1 METEV
6 VMKRELFGCQ
16 ISQRSKSLFFSATE
30 LIKAGDLFRRKEGM
44 SDFNI
49 TAYMNSASTKDFISE
64 VEKKYGN
71 CIIKGRGRSA
81 QTWVHPLV
89 FIDIA
94 LAINPKLK
102 LEVYEWIFDHLI
114 KFRNDSGDSYK
125 EMSAALFT
133 RFGNV
138 REFQKYIASVADEIR
153 DALNVSD
160 WQTAT
165 EQQLEKRDKIH
176 RSIKL
181 LCRVLTD
188 TKQIV
193 RLAIT
198 ENAV

>member
-6 VMKRELFGCQ
+6 IMKRELFGCQ
-16 ISQRSKSLFFSATE
+16 ISQKSKSQFFSATE
-30 LIKAGDLFRRKEGM
+30 LVHAGDKFRREQGL
-44 SDFNI
+44 SDFNLSL
-49 TAYMNSASTKDFISE
+49 YLKGASFLQFKEE
-64 VEKKYGN
+64 VEKKYGQA
-71 CIIKGRGRSA
+71 IISGRGRSA
-81 QTWVHPLV
+81 QTWVHPLI

-165 EQQLEKRDKIH
+165 EQQLEKRDKLH

-188 TKQIV
+188 TKQII
-193 RLAIT
+193 RLSIA
-198 ENAV
+198 ENV

>member
-1 METEV
+1 
-6 VMKRELFGCQ
+6 MKTATLTKEQQELADLQ
-16 ISQRSKSLFFSATE
+16 AQKDQEARD
-30 LIKAGDLFRRKEGM
+30 LICIDLGIPIGANQEM
-44 SDFNI
+44 I
-49 TAYMNSASTKDFISE
+49 DFIVKSRE
-64 VEKKYGN
+64 ESQAEIEKKYGN
-71 CIIKGRGRSA
+71 SIIKGRGRSA
-81 QTWVHPLV
+81 QTWVHPLI

-198 ENAV
+198 ENAL

>member
-6 VMKRELFGCQ
+6 IMKRELFGCQ
-16 ISQRSKSLFFSATE
+16 ISQKSKSQFFSATE
-30 LIKAGDLFRRKEGM
+30 LVNAGDKFRREQGL
-44 SDFNI
+44 SDFNLSL
-49 TAYMNSASTKDFISE
+49 YLKGSSFVQFKDE
-64 VEKKYGN
+64 VEKKYGQS
-71 CIIKGRGRSA
+71 IISGRGRSA
-81 QTWVHPLV
+81 QTWVHPLI

-138 REFQKYIASVADEIR
+138 REFQKYIANVADEIR

-176 RSIKL
+176 RSVKL

-193 RLAIT
+193 RLSIA
-198 ENAV
+198 ENV

>member
-6 VMKRELFGCQ
+6 IMKRELFGCQ
-16 ISQRSKSLFFSATE
+16 ISQKSKSQFFSATD
-30 LIKAGDLFRRKEGM
+30 LVNAGDKFRREQGL
-44 SDFNI
+44 SDFNLSL
-49 TAYMNSASTKDFISE
+49 YLKGASFLQFKEE
-64 VEKKYGN
+64 VEKKYGQA
-71 CIIKGRGRSA
+71 IISGRGRSA
-81 QTWVHPLV
+81 QTWVHPLI

-153 DALNVSD
+153 NALNVSD
-160 WQTAT
+160 WQTAN

-188 TKQIV
+188 TNQIV
-193 RLAIT
+193 RIAIV
-198 ENAV
+198 ENT

>member
-1 METEV
+1 
-6 VMKRELFGCQ
+6 MKRELFGCQ
-16 ISQRSKSLFFSATE
+16 ISQKSKSQFFSATE
-30 LIKAGDLFRRKEGM
+30 LVNAGDKFRREQGL
-44 SDFNI
+44 SDFNLSL
-49 TAYMNSASTKDFISE
+49 YLKGSSFVQFKDE
-64 VEKKYGN
+64 VEKKYGQS
-71 CIIKGRGRSA
+71 IISGRGRSA
-81 QTWVHPLV
+81 QTWVHPLI

-138 REFQKYIASVADEIR
+138 REFQKYIANVADEIR

-176 RSIKL
+176 RSVKL

-193 RLAIT
+193 RLSIA
-198 ENAV
+198 ENV

>member
-1 METEV
+1 
-6 VMKRELFGCQ
+6 
-16 ISQRSKSLFFSATE
+16 
-30 LIKAGDLFRRKEGM
+30 
-44 SDFNI
+44 
-49 TAYMNSASTKDFISE
+49 MNSSSTKDFISE

-160 WQTAT
+160 WQTAS
-165 EQQLEKRDKIH
+165 EKQLEKRDKIH